1 MDKHSSSRHRAGTNF
16 WVTLRKITQCL
27 ALIGFITTIIVTGVD
42 RASYGL
48 TNIPIRLS
56 PLAMLAGLIS
66 SRTFLS
72 GMTISLILLLSSLL
86 VGRAWC
92 GWICPLGTLLDI
104 FRFRKTKP
112 SPKLPEKLRSLKY
125 GLLIVILISAI
136 FSNLTLL
143 VFDPLTIFTR
153 TMTLTILP
161 VFDQVITAIEK
172 LLIGVPFLTDAI
184 YQFDLWIRPAVFPI
198 EPAVFQYAIITGIFF
213 VVIILLNLLAER
225 FWCRY
230 VCPLGA
236 LLGLLSRLSLI
247 KRSVRDHCVKC
258 HLCEVHCPT
267 GTIDPQKDYSSD
279 PAECT
284 LCMNCLKDC
293 QKNAISFSPALS
305 LAPRRDYD
313 PGRRTLLNTLLVS
326 VTLTAL
332 LSIEWI
338 KRYPRNHALRPPG
351 AAGQLFTSTC
361 IRCGLCM
368 KVCPTG
374 ALQVDPAESGI
385 EATGTPILVPRLG
398 YCQFSCHACGQ
409 ICPVGA
415 IPALDLEEKQN
426 TVVGKAYIDHDRCI
440 AWSDHQTC
448 IVCEEMCP
456 LPQKAITL
464 EVGEFMTPEGNPIT
478 ISLPVVNREICI
490 GCGICEN
497 KCPVA
502 GEAAIR
508 VYAT

>member
-1 MDKHSSSRHRAGTNF
+1 MDNQSGLRHRARTNL
-16 WVTLRKITQCL
+16 WATLRKVTQSL
-27 ALIGFITTIIVTGVD
+27 ALLGFIAAIIVTGVD
-42 RASYGL
+42 RAPHGF
-48 TNIPIRLS
+48 TNISIRLS
-56 PLAMLAGLIS
+56 PLAMLASLIS
-66 SRTFLS
+66 SRSFLS

-86 VGRAWC
+86 IGRAWC
-92 GWICPLGTLLDI
+92 GWACPLGTLLDI
-104 FRFRKTKP
+104 FAFRKTKP
-112 SPKLPEKLRSLKY
+112 NQKIPEKLRALKY
-125 GLLIVILISAI
+125 GLLIVILFSAV

-153 TMTLTILP
+153 TMTLTIFP

-172 LLIGVPFLTDAI
+172 LLVSVPFLSDAI
-184 YQFDLWIRPAVFPI
+184 YQFDLWIRPAILPV
-198 EPAVFQYAIITGIFF
+198 EPAVFQYAILTGVFF
-213 VVIILLNLLAER
+213 VGIILLNLLAER

-230 VCPLGA
+230 LCPLGA
-236 LLGLLSRLSLI
+236 LLGLFSRLSLI
-247 KRSVRDHCVKC
+247 KRRVKDNCVKC
-258 HLCEVHCPT
+258 HLCELHCPT
-267 GTIDPQKDYSSD
+267 GTIDPQKDYISD

-293 QKNAISFSPALS
+293 QKNALSFSPTIS
-305 LAPRRDYD
+305 FAPRMDYD

-326 VTLTAL
+326 VTLSAL

-338 KRYPRNHALRPPG
+338 KHYPRNHALRPPG
-351 AAGQLFTSTC
+351 TTSQPLASTC
-361 IRCGLCM
+361 IRCGLCV

-374 ALQVDPAESGI
+374 ALQMDQVESGI
-385 EATGTPILVPRLG
+385 EAAGTPVLVPRLG
-398 YCQFSCHACGQ
+398 YCQFSCNACGQ

-415 IPALDLEEKQN
+415 IPALNLEEKQN

-464 EVGEFMTPEGNPIT
+464 ESGEFISPEGSPII
-478 ISLPVVNREICI
+478 ISLPVVNRETCI

-508 VYAT
+508 VYTT